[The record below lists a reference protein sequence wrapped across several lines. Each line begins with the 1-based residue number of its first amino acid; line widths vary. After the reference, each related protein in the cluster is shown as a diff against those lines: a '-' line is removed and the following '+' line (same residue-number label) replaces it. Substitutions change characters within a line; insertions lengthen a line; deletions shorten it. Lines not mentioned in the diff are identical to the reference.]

1 MMNLQNRLK
10 LVEVNFKLNLLNLFK
25 LKFFETK
32 KKSGFRPKTDVDAH
46 ADLLNQITKLQASEN
61 MLQKSLDAERYKVQ
75 TLNEKIFQLN
85 QKLYETELNDSLD
98 SPRLRKA
105 VHIKIE
111 TKTTNTNDK
120 PAESE
125 NSANRVILYLFI
137 LKYFKISRK

>member
-1 MMNLQNRLK
+1 MKQ
-10 LVEVNFKLNLLNLFK
+10 
-25 LKFFETK
+25 K